1 MRNLSL
7 AILCLVVTACGIKGP
22 LELPHQRY
30 PEQHA
35 QHAAAPRD
43 MSQSGPQAGQSDPSS
58 DSLIQP

>member
-7 AILCLVVTACGIKGP
+7 AIFCLMVTACGIKGP

-35 QHAAAPRD
+35 QHAEAPRD
-43 MSQSGPQAGQSDPSS
+43 VSQSEPQTSQSGISQ